1 MPISPGTHAVYT
13 VRPGDTP
20 YSIANGFG
28 SSLADL
34 ERSNALYPPVT
45 DPGLIYP
52 GQKLLVR
59 VPGTSQE
66 SVVLHQVTEGDTLYR
81 LAERYSAGVDMLA
94 ALNRL
99 GQPDILRVAQL
110 LYIPA
115 FVYEAESGDTLWRI
129 SRRFGASLGELSRA
143 NAGRPGFSPDV
154 LYPGYKL
161 VIPLPSS
168 TNIVVFRPLPGS
180 RVAAGTPLAGSARA
194 FEANVLYRVRDDA
207 GRIVARERAVTAAEG
222 APAFGAFSAPL
233 VFDAAP
239 GTPAGAIQ
247 VYTRSAMDGSIRD
260 LVEVPVLF

>member
-1 MPISPGTHAVYT
+1 MPISPGTHVVYT
-13 VRPGDTP
+13 VRPGDSP
-20 YSIANGFG
+20 YLIANRFG
-28 SSLADL
+28 SPLADL
-34 ERSNALYPPVT
+34 EQSNALYPPIT

-66 SVVLHQVTEGDTLYR
+66 SAVLHQVTEGDTLFR

-99 GQPDILRVAQL
+99 TQPDILRVAQL
-110 LYIPA
+110 VYIPA
-115 FVYEAESGDTLWRI
+115 IVYEVEPGDTLWRI
-129 SRRFGASLGELSRA
+129 GRRFGASLSELTRA

-154 LYPGYKL
+154 LFPGYKL

-168 TNIVVFRPLPGS
+168 TNIVVFRPLPGT
-180 RVAAGTPLAGSARA
+180 RVAAGTLLSGNARA
-194 FEANVLYRVRDDA
+194 FEANVLYRIRDDA
-207 GRIVARERAVTAAEG
+207 GRTVARERAVTAAEG
-222 APAFGAFSAPL
+222 APAFGAFRVPL
-233 VFDAAP
+233 AFDMAP

-247 VYTRSAMDGSIRD
+247 VYTRSARDGSIQD

>member
-1 MPISPGTHAVYT
+1 MPISPGTYAVYT
-13 VRPGDTP
+13 VRPGDSP
-20 YSIANGFG
+20 YSIANQFG

-34 ERSNALYPPVT
+34 ERANALYPPVT
-45 DPGLIYP
+45 DPGLIFP
-52 GQKLLVR
+52 GQKLVVR

-66 SVVLHQVTEGDTLYR
+66 STVLHQVTEGDTLFR

-99 GQPDILRVAQL
+99 EQPDILRVAQL

-115 FVYEAESGDTLWRI
+115 FVYEVEAGDSLYRI
-129 SRRFGASLGELSRA
+129 ARRFGSSISELARA
-143 NAGRPGFSPDV
+143 NASRPGFSPDV
-154 LYPGYKL
+154 LYPGYRL

-180 RVAAGTPLAGSARA
+180 RIAAGTPLAGSARA

-222 APAFGAFSAPL
+222 APAFGAFSAPIA
-233 VFDAAP
+233 FDAAP

-247 VYTRSAMDGSIRD
+247 VYTRSARDGSIQD

>member
-1 MPISPGTHAVYT
+1 MPISPGTYAVYT
-13 VRPGDTP
+13 VRPGDSP
-20 YSIANGFG
+20 YSTANQFG

-34 ERSNALYPPVT
+34 ERANALYPPVT
-45 DPGLIYP
+45 DPGLIFP
-52 GQKLLVR
+52 GQKLVVR

-66 SVVLHQVTEGDTLYR
+66 STVLHQVTEGDTLFR

-99 GQPDILRVAQL
+99 EQPDILRVAQL

-115 FVYEAESGDTLWRI
+115 FVYEVEAGDSLYRI
-129 SRRFGASLGELSRA
+129 ARRFGSSISELARA
-143 NAGRPGFSPDV
+143 NASRPGFSPDV
-154 LYPGYKL
+154 LYPGYRL

-180 RVAAGTPLAGSARA
+180 RIAAGTPLAGSARA

-222 APAFGAFSAPL
+222 APAFGAFSAPIA
-233 VFDAAP
+233 FDAAP

-247 VYTRSAMDGSIRD
+247 VYTRSARDGSIQD

>member
-13 VRPGDTP
+13 VLPGDSP
-20 YSIANGFG
+20 YSIANRFG

-45 DPGLIYP
+45 DPGLIDP

-66 SVVLHQVTEGDTLYR
+66 SAVFHQVTEGDTLFR

-94 ALNRL
+94 ALNRME
-99 GQPDILRVAQL
+99 QPDILRVAQL

-115 FVYEAESGDTLWRI
+115 FVYEVGPGDSLWRI
-129 SRRFGASLGELSRA
+129 SRRFGASLSELTRA
-143 NAGRPGFSPDV
+143 NASRPGFSPDV

-161 VIPLPSS
+161 VVPLPSS

-180 RVAAGTPLAGSARA
+180 RAALGTPLSGSARA
-194 FEANVLYRVRDDA
+194 FEANVLYRIRDDA
-207 GRIVARERAVTAAEG
+207 GRIVARERAVTATEG
-222 APAFGAFSAPL
+222 APAFGAFSVPL
-233 VFDAAP
+233 AFDTQP
-239 GTPAGAIQ
+239 GTPSGAIQ
-247 VYTRSAMDGSIRD
+247 VYTRSARDGSIQD

>member
-1 MPISPGTHAVYT
+1 MPISPGTYAVYT
-13 VRPGDTP
+13 VRPGDSP
-20 YSIANGFG
+20 YSIANQFG

-34 ERSNALYPPVT
+34 ERANALYPPVT
-45 DPGLIYP
+45 DPGLIFP
-52 GQKLLVR
+52 GQKLVVR

-66 SVVLHQVTEGDTLYR
+66 STVLHQVTEGDTLFR

-99 GQPDILRVAQL
+99 EQPDILRVAQL

-115 FVYEAESGDTLWRI
+115 FVYEVEAGDSLYRI
-129 SRRFGASLGELSRA
+129 ARRFGSSISELARA
-143 NAGRPGFSPDV
+143 NASRPGFSPDV
-154 LYPGYKL
+154 LYPGYRL

-180 RVAAGTPLAGSARA
+180 RIAAGTPLAGSARA

-222 APAFGAFSAPL
+222 APAFGAFSAPIA
-233 VFDAAP
+233 FDAAP

-247 VYTRSAMDGSIRD
+247 VYTRSARDGSIQD
-260 LVEVPVLF
+260 LVEVPVLL

>member
-1 MPISPGTHAVYT
+1 MPISPGTYAVYT
-13 VRPGDTP
+13 VRPGDSP
-20 YSIANGFG
+20 YSIANQFG

-34 ERSNALYPPVT
+34 ERANALYPPVT
-45 DPGLIYP
+45 DPGLIFP
-52 GQKLLVR
+52 GQKLVVR

-66 SVVLHQVTEGDTLYR
+66 STVLHQVTEGDTLFR

-99 GQPDILRVAQL
+99 EQPDILRVAQL

-115 FVYEAESGDTLWRI
+115 FVYEVEAGDSLYRI
-129 SRRFGASLGELSRA
+129 ARRFGSSISELARA
-143 NAGRPGFSPDV
+143 NASRPGFSPDV
-154 LYPGYKL
+154 LYPGYRL

-180 RVAAGTPLAGSARA
+180 RIAAGTPLAGSARA

-222 APAFGAFSAPL
+222 APAFGAFSAPIA
-233 VFDAAP
+233 FDAAP

-247 VYTRSAMDGSIRD
+247 VYTRSAKDGSIQD

>member
-1 MPISPGTHAVYT
+1 MPISPGTYAVYT
-13 VRPGDTP
+13 VRPGDSP
-20 YSIANGFG
+20 YSIANQFG

-34 ERSNALYPPVT
+34 ERANALYPPVT
-45 DPGLIYP
+45 DPGLIFP

-66 SVVLHQVTEGDTLYR
+66 SAVLHQVTEGDTLYR

-99 GQPDILRVAQL
+99 TQPDILRVAQL
-110 LYIPA
+110 IYIPA
-115 FVYEAESGDTLWRI
+115 FVYEVEAGDTLWRI
-129 SRRFGASLGELSRA
+129 ARRFGASLAELARA
-143 NAGRPGFSPDV
+143 NANRPGFSPDV
-154 LYPGYKL
+154 LYPGYRL

-180 RVAAGTPLAGSARA
+180 RIASGTPLVGSARA

-222 APAFGAFSAPL
+222 APAFGAFSAPIAL
-233 VFDAAP
+233 GAAP

-247 VYTRSAMDGSIRD
+247 VYTRSANDGSIQD